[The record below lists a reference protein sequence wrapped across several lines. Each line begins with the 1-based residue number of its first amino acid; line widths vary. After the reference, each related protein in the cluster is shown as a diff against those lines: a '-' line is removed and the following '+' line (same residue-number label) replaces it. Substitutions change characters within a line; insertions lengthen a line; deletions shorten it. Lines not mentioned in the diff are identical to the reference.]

1 MLFDRDG
8 TLVED
13 VPYNGDP
20 ALVRPRPGARAALDR
35 LRAAGYRVGVVT
47 NQSGLARGLFT
58 EAQMHSVRARIEEL
72 LGPFE
77 AWQFCRHVE
86 EDGCECRKP
95 RPGLVLA
102 AAAQLGVDPARCV
115 VVGDIGADVGA
126 AHAAGAASV
135 LVPTPVTRADEVAAA
150 PTVVA
155 DLVEAADWVLG
166 QVSPKTVLQQNVHS
180 GSTARPQNVSPVP
193 RRHVLVVRSDSAG
206 DVLVTGPAIRAVA
219 AGAARVTLL
228 CGPRGR
234 AAAQLL
240 PGVDELIE
248 WTAPWIDPQPPPVTE
263 ESVELLVKQVR
274 AAAVDEALIF
284 TSYHQSALP
293 AALLLRLAGVG
304 RVSAISVDYPG
315 SLLDVRV
322 RDDLDVPETERALGL
337 ARAAG
342 YDLPPGDDGR
352 LRLRGPLPDVT
363 ELTSGE
369 PYVVVHPGASVPAR
383 ACPPD
388 LCAAFV
394 TALRGAG
401 WRVLITGAP
410 DETVLTAQ
418 VAGSDGV
425 DLGGRTPLPE
435 LAAVLA
441 GARAVVVGNTGPAHL
456 AAAVGTP
463 VVSLFAPTVPYARWG
478 PYGVPVV
485 RLGDAGAPC
494 RGSRATVCP
503 VPGHPCLSH
512 VEPSAVVSAIE
523 ELTCG
528 F

>member
-1 MLFDRDG
+1 MSARRFDAVLFDRDG

-20 ALVRPRPGARAALDR
+20 ALVRPRPGAREALDR
-35 LRAAGYRVGVVT
+35 LRAAGYRLGVVT

-58 EAQMHSVRARIEEL
+58 EAQMHAVRARIEEL

-77 AWQFCRHVE
+77 AWQFCRHAA
-86 EDGCECRKP
+86 EDGCACRKP
-95 RPGLVLA
+95 RPGLVFA

-115 VVGDIGADVGA
+115 IVGDIGADVGA

-135 LVPTPVTRADEVAAA
+135 LVPTPVTRAEEIAAA

-155 DLVEAADWVLG
+155 DLVGAAEWIVAQRSPGAEAREESDGGA
-166 QVSPKTVLQQNVHS
+166 T
-180 GSTARPQNVSPVP
+180 RVP
-193 RRHVLVVRSDSAG
+193 AGHVLVVRSDSAG

-234 AAAQLL
+234 TAAQLL

-263 ESVELLVKQVR
+263 ESVELLVKQLR
-274 AAAVDEALIF
+274 AAAVDEALIV

-293 AALLLRLAGVG
+293 TALLLRLAGVG

-322 RDDLDVPETERALGL
+322 RDDLDVPEAERALGL

-342 YDLPPGDDGR
+342 FELPPGDDGR
-352 LRLRGPLPDVT
+352 LRLRGPLPDVA
-363 ELTSGE
+363 ELTGGE

-394 TALRGAG
+394 TARSTYSA
-401 WRVLITGAP
+401 
-410 DETVLTAQ
+410 
-418 VAGSDGV
+418 
-425 DLGGRTPLPE
+425 
-435 LAAVLA
+435 
-441 GARAVVVGNTGPAHL
+441 
-456 AAAVGTP
+456 
-463 VVSLFAPTVPYARWG
+463 G
-478 PYGVPVV
+478 PYRDRRCQAALTSNWTRKIAPAMATAASGETRPGELQ
-485 RLGDAGAPC
+485 REAAG
-494 RGSRATVCP
+494 RA
-503 VPGHPCLSH
+503 
-512 VEPSAVVSAIE
+512 
-523 ELTCG
+523 
-528 F
+528 